1 MVMSSKEFKFRLGC
15 EVFFFKEIKLTFAL
29 NDKRE
34 ENIVSAGTF
43 WKGAVPVS

>member
-1 MVMSSKEFKFRLGC
+1 MK
-15 EVFFFKEIKLTFAL
+15 IKLIFAL
-29 NDKRE
+29 HAKRE